1 MGSEL
6 SQSSAACTQALRR
19 SEADLGSLRD
29 ELADIAGDGIELR
42 RQVLALC
49 TQSSED
55 RAEVA
60 ALPGIGEEESGAE
73 AREIIALRDRLEQLE
88 ARDVDSEVRSQ
99 CRNLSDSVRATR
111 VELAD
116 LVARMAAGEQN
127 ATRGLTMLQQA
138 VEGVRVEHKDLR
150 QAMDGRSGQ
159 FALSSQK
166 AK

>member
-1 MGSEL
+1 MGKAWAAEESASPEEEHSIVTAVTSAFGSELREVRLHMGSEL

-60 ALPGIGEEESGAE
+60 ALPGIGEEES
-73 AREIIALRDRLEQLE
+73 
-88 ARDVDSEVRSQ
+88 
-99 CRNLSDSVRATR
+99 
-111 VELAD
+111 
-116 LVARMAAGEQN
+116 
-127 ATRGLTMLQQA
+127 
-138 VEGVRVEHKDLR
+138 
-150 QAMDGRSGQ
+150 
-159 FALSSQK
+159 
-166 AK
+166 